1 MTPANEGYMIAGYTV
16 AAVLSLGYTLLLVR
30 RRRELARR
38 WPGEP
43 ARAPRP
49 AAPPPPDAAA

>member
-16 AAVLSLGYTLLLVR
+16 AAVIYLGYTLLLMR

-38 WPGEP
+38 WPGEST
-43 ARAPRP
+43 RAPHP
-49 AAPPPPDAAA
+49 AAPTPPDAAA